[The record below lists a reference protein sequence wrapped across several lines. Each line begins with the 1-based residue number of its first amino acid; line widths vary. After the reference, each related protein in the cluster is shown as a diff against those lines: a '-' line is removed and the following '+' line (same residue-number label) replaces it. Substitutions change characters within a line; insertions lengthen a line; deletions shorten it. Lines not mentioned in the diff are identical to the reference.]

1 MNKQTQKKS
10 FIARFAPTAGWTV
23 IILLTVLFCLP
34 GPGRAGAGEVIK
46 VDGLLVPAPTLAQA
60 EKKARTK
67 ALERALT
74 MVGNQKIPENTRKM
88 ILARADQLVRIR
100 RVLNRKQL
108 PDGSFKPVFF
118 CNVDKSA
125 LLGLVRQKQ
134 QATLKSM
141 DRPQVNIGIVFRTL
155 PPALADSRQAFIDR
169 INNHLEEYFSNAG
182 FRIAPPPAAMLKAME
197 EGARPDRVFQS
208 FVHNSTEVNYLLYGA
223 LDINPEDVR
232 QMDHGRY
239 WKSRVGLILRFY
251 NIPSNDVVSFSRD
264 VYGNGEN
271 RKASVI
277 NAMRNCAKVIS
288 EKVGVNEVIADWQR
302 KLNEGF
308 EYTLQFCG
316 FHDHGWSRTLR
327 RALKREGR
335 FISRSRGRNLTK
347 IYRFKADP
355 GKFLHPSIDFEDFL
369 DDVEGLDPQV
379 QFGLMVQNNRLY
391 YVFGDDDQ
399 CFDVGFDDAEDAL
412 K

>member
-1 MNKQTQKKS
+1 MHANSTPISLKS
-10 FIARFAPTAGWTV
+10 LFILFGLLLLLPAAG
-23 IILLTVLFCLP
+23 F
-34 GPGRAGAGEVIK
+34 AGETIK
-46 VDGLLVPAPTLAQA
+46 VDGLLVAAPTLPEA
-60 EKKARTK
+60 KARAKTE
-67 ALERALT
+67 ALDRALK
-74 MVGNQKIPENTRKM
+74 MMGNLEIPEAARRTARS
-88 ILARADQLVRIR
+88 RADELVRIR
-100 RVLNRKQL
+100 RMLNRKPL
-108 PDGSFKPVFF
+108 PDGTFKPVFF

-125 LLGLVRQKQ
+125 LLNLIRQHQ
-134 QATLKSM
+134 QSTLKSM

-155 PPALADSRQAFIDR
+155 PDSLADSRQAFIDR
-169 INNHLEEYFSNAG
+169 INNHLEEYFTKAG
-182 FRIAPPPAAMLKAME
+182 FRIAPPPEAMLKAMT
-197 EGARPDRVFQS
+197 EGKKPARIFKS

-223 LDINPEDVR
+223 LDLNPEDVR
-232 QMDHGRY
+232 KMDHGRY
-239 WKSRVGLILRFY
+239 WKSRVGLVLRFY

-308 EYTLQFCG
+308 EYTIQFCG
-316 FHDHGWSRTLR
+316 FHDHGWTRRLR
-327 RALKREGR
+327 RALKQEGR

-369 DDVEGLDPQV
+369 DDLEGLDQV

>member
-1 MNKQTQKKS
+1 MHANSTPISLKS
-10 FIARFAPTAGWTV
+10 LFILFGLLLLLPAAG
-23 IILLTVLFCLP
+23 F
-34 GPGRAGAGEVIK
+34 AGETIK
-46 VDGLLVPAPTLAQA
+46 VDGLLVAAPTLPEA
-60 EKKARTK
+60 KARAKTE
-67 ALERALT
+67 ALDRALK
-74 MVGNQKIPENTRKM
+74 MMGNLEIPEAARRTARS
-88 ILARADQLVRIR
+88 RADELVRIR
-100 RVLNRKQL
+100 RMLNRKPL
-108 PDGSFKPVFF
+108 PDGTFKPVFF

-125 LLGLVRQKQ
+125 LLNLIRQHQ
-134 QATLKSM
+134 QSTLKTM

-155 PPALADSRQAFIDR
+155 PDSLADSRQAFIDR
-169 INNHLEEYFSNAG
+169 INNHLEEYFTKAG
-182 FRIAPPPAAMLKAME
+182 FRIAPPPEAMLKAMT
-197 EGARPDRVFQS
+197 EGKKPARIFKS

-223 LDINPEDVR
+223 LDLNPEDVR
-232 QMDHGRY
+232 KMDHGRY
-239 WKSRVGLILRFY
+239 WKSRVGLVLRFY

-308 EYTLQFCG
+308 EYTIQFCG
-316 FHDHGWSRTLR
+316 FHDHGWTRRLR
-327 RALKREGR
+327 RALKQEGR

-369 DDVEGLDPQV
+369 DDLEGLDDQV

>member
-1 MNKQTQKKS
+1 MPLKPALRTCQS
-10 FIARFAPTAGWTV
+10 L
-23 IILLTVLFCLP
+23 ILLLALLFALVP
-34 GPGRAGAGEVIK
+34 HPAAAGEIIK
-46 VDGLLVPAPTLAQA
+46 VDGLLVPAPTLEQA
-60 EKKARTK
+60 ETKAKAK
-67 ALERALT
+67 ALERALK
-74 MVGNQKIPENTRKM
+74 MVGNREIPESTRRM
-88 ILARADQLVRIR
+88 ISGQADRLVEIR
-100 RVLNRKQL
+100 RVLNRKPL
-108 PDGSFKPVFF
+108 KDGSYKPVFF
-118 CNVDKSA
+118 CNVDKNAILA
-125 LLGLVRQKQ
+125 LIRQKQ
-134 QATLKSM
+134 QSTLKTM

-169 INNHLEEYFSNAG
+169 INNHLEEYFSEAG
-182 FRIAPPPAAMLKAME
+182 FRIAPPPEAMLKAME
-197 EGARPDRVFQS
+197 EGKKPSRILQS

-239 WKSRVGLILRFY
+239 WKSRVGLVLRFY

-288 EKVGVNEVIADWQR
+288 EKVGVHEVIADWQR

-308 EYTLQFCG
+308 EYTIQFCG
-316 FHDHGWSRTLR
+316 FHDHGWSRRLK
-327 RALKREGR
+327 RALKQKGR

-355 GKFLHPSIDFEDFL
+355 GKLLHPSIAFEDLL
-369 DDVEGLDPQV
+369 DDLEGLEQV